1 MGFVALK
8 PRPRR
13 AYVLTQQAVN
23 ILKYLTVLRCSVMCE
38 AVTVGTARRHQIVDV
53 KGNTVLHPYVFR
65 LVTAHIRAPAEA
77 NSPCYFSLSHCGV
90 TTAQPAW
97 K

>member
-1 MGFVALK
+1 MG
-8 PRPRR
+8 
-13 AYVLTQQAVN
+13 
-23 ILKYLTVLRCSVMCE
+23 E
-38 AVTVGTARRHQIVDV
+38 AVTIGTARRHQIVDV
-53 KGNTVLHPYVFR
+53 KGTTVLHPYVFR

-77 NSPCYFSLSHCGV
+77 NSPCSSHCGV

>member
-1 MGFVALK
+1 MGFGLKNILVLGFVALK

-38 AVTVGTARRHQIVDV
+38 AVTVGTARRHQIVDAR
-53 KGNTVLHPYVFR
+53 KRNYSS
-65 LVTAHIRAPAEA
+65 
-77 NSPCYFSLSHCGV
+77 SPLCFSTGDSTYPSSC
-90 TTAQPAW
+90 
-97 K
+97 